1 MEKKEKRSKGKKK
14 PWPTKDAMEQVYAK
28 NLWGGST
35 VDFYSGE
42 GSHHP
47 EIVSPYKSALIA
59 FLSSFKNP
67 LVVCDLG
74 CGDFNVGKELVPYT
88 KKYIAVDIVGP
99 LISHSKEKFQ
109 SVNLEFHCLDI
120 AKDALPS
127 GDCAIVRQVLQH
139 LSNAEIQSVLNKL
152 SVYEYVIITEH
163 VPEGTFE
170 PNVDIISGQG
180 TRLKKQSGVNVLEPP
195 FLFKVKEEK
204 QLVTVRLN
212 EGQGVIVT
220 TMYKV
225 F

>member
-1 MEKKEKRSKGKKK
+1 M
-14 PWPTKDAMEQVYAK
+14 
-28 NLWGGST
+28 
-35 VDFYSGE
+35 
-42 GSHHP
+42 
-47 EIVSPYKSALIA
+47 
-59 FLSSFKNP
+59 
-67 LVVCDLG
+67 
-74 CGDFNVGKELVPYT
+74 
-88 KKYIAVDIVGP
+88 
-99 LISHSKEKFQ
+99 
-109 SVNLEFHCLDI
+109 DI

-180 TRLKKQSGVNVLEPP
+180 TRLKKQSGVNVLKAP

-204 QLVTVRLN
+204 QLITVRLK
-212 EGQGVIVT
+212 EGEGVIVT